1 MLVLNKN
8 YMATSKIL
16 AKAKGINIVLAEK
29 GESITECQTDLQ
41 FACHYV
47 VVMGKGG
54 GVHLVASFFQMVTLI
69 SILTTTTTTT
79 TKMMF

>member
-54 GVHLVASFFQMVTLI
+54 VTYCCQLF
-69 SILTTTTTTT
+69 SNGYSNFNLDY
-79 TKMMF
+79 